1 MSKIHGQEF
10 PRLILPLCSP
20 CGERRG
26 SLPPPPCMG
35 SFNPR
40 SPCGERPESEI
51 RQVTPCSVSIHAPR
65 VGSDIILCCNAK
77 VARKFQSTLP
87 VWGATPSLPNY
98 ATEHMFQSTLPV
110 WGATARFGPDVNT
123 AYVSIHAPRVGSDLL
138 DCGQRLGRT
147 MFQSTLPV
155 WGATAKMHK
164 ILFLISEEYV
174 DSAKRQAVG
183 LNIKGNLPFIPSAF

>member
-1 MSKIHGQEF
+1 MEGNVSKIHGQEF

-123 AYVSIHAPRVGSDLL
+123 AYVSIHAPRVGSDI
-138 DCGQRLGRT
+138 DGPGHTADGVCFNPRSPCGERLQKCT
-147 MFQSTLPV
+147 KF
-155 WGATAKMHK
+155 
-164 ILFLISEEYV
+164 F
-174 DSAKRQAVG
+174 
-183 LNIKGNLPFIPSAF
+183 F